1 MPAAKTTRAK
11 KTAVADVPEPTAA
24 APVPKGRKKAAPK
37 TEEPATAPVAAV
49 DTANTEMPAPAPAP
63 TAAKKA
69 KKPVKVVAIVTP
81 NGIEGSFTPEPRRPL
96 IAHLTV
102 RSNELL
108 FPEGAPVADVEPEPY
123 NPAGANVFADEQEQ
137 IQSNAVTFGA
147 AVSQGAEAPKKNIYA
162 TAATGSEET
171 RPLQCFAKAD
181 LMVQFADDSK
191 AKRLPERTDVACF
204 WCAHGFD
211 WRPCVIPEREVAGV
225 YTVYGNFCCPECAFA
240 YLLQETMD
248 PHVRWE
254 RIALLH
260 RIYDREGKGRMFP
273 AAGREVLKLFGGPL
287 TIESFRAT
295 MRSGKVRIDVHMPPM
310 VSILGSI
317 DTKPID
323 FFDSSL
329 KNTLVGSLTQEK
341 TQKAEEGLRL
351 KRTKPLKDKESTLD
365 SVMNIQ
371 IRSGARAA
379 GGRV

>member
-1 MPAAKTTRAK
+1 
-11 KTAVADVPEPTAA
+11 VVNEVVEPVSGSVSGALSEAEA
-24 APVPKGRKKAAPK
+24 APKPAPKSRSKKAAVPT
-37 TEEPATAPVAAV
+37 TEEPGLGASLSAPLTSEPVP
-49 DTANTEMPAPAPAP
+49 TQHIPAP
-63 TAAKKA
+63 KKA

-96 IAHLTV
+96 IAHLNA
-102 RSNELL
+102 RSDELL
-108 FPEGAPVADVEPEPY
+108 FPDGPSNAVATAEPEPY

-137 IQSNAVTFGA
+137 ILGA
-147 AVSQGAEAPKKNIYA
+147 APFAAAATPREEEAPKKSMYSG
-162 TAATGSEET
+162 AAVGTET
-171 RPLQCFAKAD
+171 RPLQCFAKAE
-181 LMVQFADDSK
+181 LMVQFAEDSK
-191 AKRLPERTDVACF
+191 AKRLPERTETACF
-204 WCAHGFD
+204 WCAHTFD

-225 YTVYGNFCCPECAFA
+225 YNVYGNFCCPECAFA

-273 AAGREVLKLFGGPL
+273 APGREVLKLFGGPL
-287 TIESFRAT
+287 TIESYRAT
-295 MRSGKVRIDVHMPPM
+295 MRAGKVRIDVHMPPM

-329 KNTLVGSLTQEK
+329 KNTLVGSLQQEK

-351 KRTKPLKDKESTLD
+351 KRTKPLKDRESTLD

-371 IRSGARAA
+371 IRGQAR
-379 GGRV
+379 